1 LSINNTGNF
10 TYDVNEKYNESL
22 NDGDTASD
30 IFTYIVNGDST
41 KAADLTINIKGTDD
55 APIINAAS
63 GGQCSLPTNPDP
75 MTEVKTLLLSE
86 SFENGKTTSDGWYVE
101 YGNNG
106 VFTGDHG
113 VKWTLNSGGVEI
125 QSGDTAGSTASDGD
139 KHAELDPHGCEN
151 AKMTTTV
158 NLGNNDSFE
167 LSFDYKPRPGYED
180 SSDMKVSFGGI
191 DLRIN
196 SDSHGNLTFI
206 AENGVTYTSTLNSNG
221 WYTIDAKFSGLT
233 GSTAQLVFEGQGQ
246 VDTLG
251 AFIDD
256 IKLVGIDNLS
266 SAVVDQITTI
276 FKSSFEVN
284 LNTDDVTFV
293 NSVDGWTKINCDYIE
308 IRDELIENGNATFI
322 GKALDGTKY
331 VELNTDDS
339 NTYPDSS
346 GITRTVDTVKG
357 ASYELDFNYSA
368 RPGYNGEVCKF
379 VVVVDGVVLGTYSE
393 DGTGLSTVNWINNSV
408 TFTGTGNPVE
418 IQFREAGT
426 SNPSAG
432 RGMFIDDISLVQTIK
447 AENTPIN
454 LIVNGSFENVTGIDG
469 NGNQLFDPQLTKGS
483 YVGMKTLT
491 GWELMSSESRWMEVH
506 ESNHAGVG
514 ATDGENYLDLGESA
528 TISGNKASNYNANT
542 YVGQVVNGVVDGNSY
557 EFSFDYKDKAAM
569 QEAGTAG
576 QNSGVVEVYWGGK
589 LISTIQGN
597 NTTNWETFKVTVI
610 GGSGD
615 GSNRIEFKEVGEGFD
630 NWGIAIDNVS
640 LVGIDTPN
648 IPTDCHI
655 VSDINISDVDDS
667 NLESAKVVLINYKAG
682 DVIEVNKLPAVITAS
697 TNVVNGQLVVTLTGT
712 ATVGKYEEVIESLT
726 YTSTNPSEIK
736 NIEITVNDGTKDS
749 NTINI
754 SFGEDAPL
762 NTAPDAVDDL
772 SHNISG
778 IVLVSENF
786 ENGTAQGW
794 TNNTVTTVGEQKTGE
809 LTDFLGRFGG
819 TCGSESISKT
829 FDFGIENAGNTVT
842 IEFDMYEID
851 SWDGEHF
858 KVFTNGK
865 EVSSNAMYWD
875 DCNGNKDGGKA
886 TSNNEF
892 TGYGAEEIH
901 HYSLQATVDKNGH
914 VKLGFGSTLDQGIA
928 DESWGID
935 NVTITANNGWKTNS
949 TNEDT
954 AITVDVLA
962 NDTDPEND
970 VLSITHIQGQ
980 DITNGQTINIVNA
993 GIVVGTAQVV
1003 NGQIVFTPGD
1013 ELQKLN
1019 NGDNQSVVFD
1029 YSIIDGN
1036 GGSDSANVSINVT
1049 GVTDIVVTPI
1059 NATLCGTKDI
1069 AEGNSGWYNVQLD
1082 KAVTQDTWVTVQV
1095 YDGTAYRVDANGCEQ
1110 QNQDIIWGGY
1120 FDTRDS
1126 YGRVVDIYYDQVP
1139 NSATS
1144 IAYGTRT
1151 QVGPDYATWDFTVEK
1166 DGFVQ
1171 NGGVITLLIKAGAT
1185 TSNYFEVQTWKEKIT
1200 VDNDLYSSDAGNEH
1214 TETLSM
1220 VITTVTGNSS
1230 DIINYNNT
1238 YKNVNIIDGTCVFRV
1253 SPITLDLTN
1262 DGQIG
1267 VTGETSSIDKDIDN
1281 IIGTTVEFDID
1292 GDGKLDTIEW
1302 IDGLGDGLLVDN
1314 RDGNA
1319 TNNMDGKRLF
1329 GDEGGKYSN
1338 GYEKL
1343 ALLDINN
1350 DGQLTD
1356 DELTGLNVWIDNG
1369 DAKVQDGEL
1378 KTLAELDITSLS
1390 VKMTETTGLDGKM
1403 HMESVAVKADGT
1415 EIMTEDVWFTS
1426 NDIDLT
1432 KLIRSEDGSNI
1443 IDIINGNT
1451 DKLTID
1457 IKDVIDFVDSDK
1469 ELIIKGDL
1477 GDKVDLDTPSDWSNT
1492 GATKIE
1498 GISYNVYQGLGI
1510 NSTIKLLIEDD
1521 IDVTPDI

>member
-1 LSINNTGNF
+1 
-10 TYDVNEKYNESL
+10 
-22 NDGDTASD
+22 
-30 IFTYIVNGDST
+30 
-41 KAADLTINIKGTDD
+41 
-55 APIINAAS
+55 
-63 GGQCSLPTNPDP
+63 
-75 MTEVKTLLLSE
+75 
-86 SFENGKTTSDGWYVE
+86 
-101 YGNNG
+101 
-106 VFTGDHG
+106 
-113 VKWTLNSGGVEI
+113 
-125 QSGDTAGSTASDGD
+125 
-139 KHAELDPHGCEN
+139 
-151 AKMTTTV
+151 
-158 NLGNNDSFE
+158 
-167 LSFDYKPRPGYED
+167 
-180 SSDMKVSFGGI
+180 
-191 DLRIN
+191 
-196 SDSHGNLTFI
+196 
-206 AENGVTYTSTLNSNG
+206 
-221 WYTIDAKFSGLT
+221 
-233 GSTAQLVFEGQGQ
+233 
-246 VDTLG
+246 
-251 AFIDD
+251 
-256 IKLVGIDNLS
+256 
-266 SAVVDQITTI
+266 
-276 FKSSFEVN
+276 
-284 LNTDDVTFV
+284 
-293 NSVDGWTKINCDYIE
+293 
-308 IRDELIENGNATFI
+308 
-322 GKALDGTKY
+322 
-331 VELNTDDS
+331 
-339 NTYPDSS
+339 
-346 GITRTVDTVKG
+346 
-357 ASYELDFNYSA
+357 
-368 RPGYNGEVCKF
+368 
-379 VVVVDGVVLGTYSE
+379 
-393 DGTGLSTVNWINNSV
+393 
-408 TFTGTGNPVE
+408 
-418 IQFREAGT
+418 
-426 SNPSAG
+426 
-432 RGMFIDDISLVQTIK
+432 
-447 AENTPIN
+447 
-454 LIVNGSFENVTGIDG
+454 
-469 NGNQLFDPQLTKGS
+469 
-483 YVGMKTLT
+483 
-491 GWELMSSESRWMEVH
+491 
-506 ESNHAGVG
+506 
-514 ATDGENYLDLGESA
+514 
-528 TISGNKASNYNANT
+528 
-542 YVGQVVNGVVDGNSY
+542 
-557 EFSFDYKDKAAM
+557 M
-569 QEAGTAG
+569 QESGTAG

-610 GGSGD
+610 GGAGD

-640 LVGIDTPN
+640 LVGLDTPIEPEN
-648 IPTDCHI
+648 LHI
-655 VSDINISDVDDS
+655 VSDINISDVDDA
-667 NLESAKVVLINYKAG
+667 NLESAKVVLTNYKAG
-682 DVIEVNKLPAVITAS
+682 DVIVVNDLPSGITA
-697 TNVVNGQLVVTLTGT
+697 TIEEINGELVVKLTGT
-712 ATVGKYEEVIESLT
+712 ATVSTYENAIESLT
-726 YTSTNPSEIK
+726 FNSTSVDVTPREFEINVNDGSKDSNIINLSLNVEGCISPDTVPTSVDETQNIVFETNSPITTNIIITLDISGSMTSNDEHVNRLALAKETLENIISEYDNYGDVNVKLVTFSDQGNASSWMNASDAIDYINSLSAGGWTNYEDALFETYNNYSEPVADQTVAYFISDGEPNKENIEGCDSWCNVGDDRESGWLDSPYVNAWNNFVDTYVDQLNVVAMGSGISDTTYLDVIAGVADGDFSNTIVVNDSTQLNDTLLGTVNVVETKTVSGNLLDNVDFNTDGAGGLVSIQIDGVIYTSTTFPTDGITTLNGGKLVFNFTSGDYTYTAVESNYTSDISETFKLVAIDSD
-736 NIEITVNDGTKDS
+736 NDTTTF
-749 NTINI
+749 NLTINVDVPEVPTN
-754 SFGEDAPL
+754 S
-762 NTAPDAVDDL
+762 APDAVDDL

-809 LTDFLGRFGG
+809 LTEFLGRFGG

-886 TSNNEF
+886 TNNNEF

-1029 YSIIDGN
+1029 YSITDGN

-1144 IAYGTRT
+1144 IAYGTRP

-1426 NDIDLT
+1426 NDIDFSNLT
-1432 KLIRSEDGSNI
+1432 RNDGLNI
-1443 IDIINGNT
+1443 IDITNGSS
-1451 DKLTID
+1451 DKLNID
-1457 IKDVIDFVDSDK
+1457 MNDVIDLVDSNK

-1492 GATKIE
+1492 GATNIE
-1498 GISYNVYQGLGI
+1498 GINYNVYQGLGV